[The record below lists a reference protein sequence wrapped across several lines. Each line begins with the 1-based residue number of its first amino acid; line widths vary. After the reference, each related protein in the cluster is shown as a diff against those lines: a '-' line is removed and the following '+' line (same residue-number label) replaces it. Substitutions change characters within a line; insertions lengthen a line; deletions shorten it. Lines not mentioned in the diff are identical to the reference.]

1 MIFEYM
7 IHGDLAELL
16 RRNDPVMRKNE
27 NDFKL
32 QKVFQ
37 KFRYPYLNSK
47 SKVCCQFKK
56 KLWHNYFDPSSKKMR
71 VGLKKIFSFKFYSRL
86 VFLQKNIACLK
97 LRFAFL
103 WLNTIKHQLNLK
115 NGVILSSYSVN
126 KCK

>member
-47 SKVCCQFKK
+47 SKVCCQFK
-56 KLWHNYFDPSSKKMR
+56 NYDIITLIPLPR
-71 VGLKKIFSFKFYSRL
+71 
-86 VFLQKNIACLK
+86 
-97 LRFAFL
+97 
-103 WLNTIKHQLNLK
+103 
-115 NGVILSSYSVN
+115 
-126 KCK
+126 KCA